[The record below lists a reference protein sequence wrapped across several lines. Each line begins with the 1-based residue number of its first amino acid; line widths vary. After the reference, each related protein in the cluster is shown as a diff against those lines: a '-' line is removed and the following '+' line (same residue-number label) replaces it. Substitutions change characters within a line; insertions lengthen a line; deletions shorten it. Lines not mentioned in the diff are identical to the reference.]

1 MRRLRGISECFYKL
15 FFDAGKSVRFS
26 GMSKQINH
34 VVIKRKESIN
44 MANRVLS
51 IETGIWW
58 TKVALMEPRKNAF
71 RVVTAF
77 SFRTPEHAIED
88 GYIRDKEGFDKALK
102 KELKKRSVGE
112 RDVVFS
118 INSSRVVTREVLVP
132 AVKDKQIEG
141 IVASQAKEYF
151 PMDISGYTVSYK
163 KLDTVQT
170 EKGKELRLLL
180 VAVPD
185 TLLNNYSSFA
195 KEAGLNAISFD
206 YIGNS
211 AVSLIRKKTSENAVI
226 VQLEEQTTIVSM
238 IADNKILFQRVAP
251 YGYGTALSAAL
262 SHAVLGIYDE
272 FEAFDFLTAHDV
284 IHDMPVAAEYA
295 SLGSGRENREELL
308 EEAFVDIREALQ
320 YHIRV
325 VYTALDY
332 YKNQTQS
339 EFQGRLYLIG
349 DGARFA
355 GMRDLVQAEIPL
367 QLAQTDYQSIVPFVN
382 AKHPDLPK
390 NGDIISF
397 LSVIGTLAEPMDIKP
412 QEMRQQAAKKSN
424 IRTVYLV
431 FAAATLVSVVLV
443 LVSSLRYM
451 LALTEQKVFEA
462 RIGQLSYVQQIF
474 DENVAAVNSA
484 NAYTAFDRATWT
496 DNERFADLIDQLE
509 KQLPTTASVQD
520 LTVTESNINFNI
532 TSDVKLTT
540 AQLLMNLK
548 EIPFLGNLSVPS
560 MSEQTDDAGNTVWQ
574 YTLSAT
580 YIEPQPETETEEES
594 AE

>member
-1 MRRLRGISECFYKL
+1 MRGISECFYKL

-71 RVVTAF
+71 RVVMAF

-185 TLLNNYSSFA
+185 TLLNNYNSFA
-195 KEAGLNAISFD
+195 KEAGFNAVSFD

-211 AVSLIRKKTSENAVI
+211 AVSLIRKSTSENAVI

-238 IADNKILFQRVAP
+238 IADKKILFQRVAP

-451 LALTEQKVFEA
+451 LALTEQRVFEA

-474 DENVAAVNSA
+474 DENVAAVNNA